1 MIQVIKKDGE
11 TVAVPSA
18 TNAEVRG
25 REVVCYDRRGVI
37 IARFPSDT
45 VTLFGPHLPSL
56 EQLARDESSDSAA
69 D

>member
-18 TNAEVRG
+18 TAAEVRG

-37 IARFPSDT
+37 IARFPSES
-45 VTLFGPHLPSL
+45 VTLFGPHLPSP
-56 EQLARDESSDSAA
+56 EQLAREEEDGSAA